1 MSSTMTKLTVF
12 YDGTCPLCAKEMKAL
27 KQRDAKQ
34 QIKTVDIYSEAFADY
49 PQIDPE
55 QANNILHALNE
66 KGELLFGLDVTYRAW
81 QLVGRGWLYAPL
93 RWRIFKPAADWL
105 YLKFANNR
113 YRVSYWLTGTSRC
126 SNGVCSRK

>member
-1 MSSTMTKLTVF
+1 MTKLTVF

-34 QIKTVDIYSEAFADY
+34 HIITVDIYSEAFAAY

-55 QANNILHALNE
+55 QANTILHALND
-66 KGELLFGLDVTYRAW
+66 KGELLLGLDVTHRAW

-93 RWRIFKPAADWL
+93 RWRAVKPVADWL
-105 YLKFANNR
+105 YLKFAKNR

-126 SNGVCSRK
+126 NNGSCSR

>member
-1 MSSTMTKLTVF
+1 MTKLTVF

-34 QIKTVDIYSEAFADY
+34 HIITVDIYSEAFDAY

-55 QANNILHALNE
+55 QANTILHALND
-66 KGELLFGLDVTYRAW
+66 KGELLLGLDVTHRAW

-93 RWRIFKPAADWL
+93 RWRVVKPVADWL
-105 YLKFANNR
+105 YLKFAKNR

-126 SNGVCSRK
+126 NNGSCSR

>member
-1 MSSTMTKLTVF
+1 MTKLIIF

-34 QIKTVDIYSEAFADY
+34 HIKTVDIYSDAFSDY

-55 QANNILHALNE
+55 QANTILHALNE
-66 KGELLFGLDVTYRAW
+66 KGGELLLGLDVTHRAW

-93 RWRIFKPAADWL
+93 RWRLVKPVADWL
-105 YLKFANNR
+105 YLKFAKNR
-113 YRVSYWLTGTSRC
+113 YRVSYWLTGGTSRC
-126 SNGVCSRK
+126 NSGSCSR

>member
-1 MSSTMTKLTVF
+1 MTKLTVF

-34 QIKTVDIYSEAFADY
+34 HIITVDIYSEAFTAY

-55 QANNILHALNE
+55 QANTILHALND
-66 KGELLFGLDVTYRAW
+66 KGELLLGLDVTHRAW

-93 RWRIFKPAADWL
+93 RWRAVKPVADWL
-105 YLKFANNR
+105 YLKFAKNR

-126 SNGVCSRK
+126 NNGSCSR